1 MSAERKK
8 KAGFEEELKEL
19 ESIVDHLDEGS
30 LSLEESL
37 KLFEKGIR
45 LSRKLQSRLENASMK
60 VTQLLQKE
68 KSREIPFTDK
78 NPDGKEDAH

>member
-1 MSAERKK
+1 MSAERRK

-19 ESIVDHLDEGS
+19 ESIVDRLDDGS
-30 LSLEESL
+30 LPLEESL

-60 VTQLLQKE
+60 VTQLLQDE
-68 KSREIPFTDK
+68 KSTEIAFTEK
-78 NPDGKEDAH
+78 NMGGKDDAH